1 MYSSLPN
8 PTCPSDEEDVLRRE
22 DVSTRYSRCIYIF
35 NHISRSTRELTLDE
49 SYVFLIFKQIFLY
62 IKSEWVEV
70 CIVVKLSFTIPYNSL
85 HALKIKLLIT
95 ARSTLAVWQ
104 FTD

>member
-62 IKSEWVEV
+62 IKSEWVEYV
-70 CIVVKLSFTIPYNSL
+70 LWLSSL
-85 HALKIKLLIT
+85 LQYHIT
-95 ARSTLAVWQ
+95 RCMHLNLNY
-104 FTD
+104 